1 MVKIPPIYGDL
12 GDGLLLFY
20 PHYLGNRLKEHVLF
34 WGVLK
39 QIQARIMGW
48 ANRFVLP
55 TTRMV
60 LLRNKECWWFLW
72 CRRLRIWFFAQ
83 KDCSFHA
90 GSQTSLL
97 ETNGPKGSKLSCTEA
112 YAAQTHYCNIYP
124 GWTTCCKSQCHCPM
138 AFKPGIHPPQQ
149 GQRVCTGPR
158 SQGSQG

>member
-12 GDGLLLFY
+12 GHGLLLFY

-34 WGVLK
+34 WEVFK

-48 ANRFVLP
+48 ANRFFYRPQEWCFWETKSADGFCDVGDW
-55 TTRMV
+55 
-60 LLRNKECWWFLW
+60 EYEFLHKN
-72 CRRLRIWFFAQ
+72 IVVFN
-83 KDCSFHA
+83 A

>member
-20 PHYLGNRLKEHVLF
+20 PHYLGNRLKEHILF

-60 LLRNKECWWFLW
+60 LLRNKEC
-72 CRRLRIWFFAQ
+72 
-83 KDCSFHA
+83 
-90 GSQTSLL
+90 
-97 ETNGPKGSKLSCTEA
+97 
-112 YAAQTHYCNIYP
+112 
-124 GWTTCCKSQCHCPM
+124 
-138 AFKPGIHPPQQ
+138 
-149 GQRVCTGPR
+149 
-158 SQGSQG
+158 

>member
-20 PHYLGNRLKEHVLF
+20 PHYLWNRLKEHILF

-60 LLRNKECWWFLW
+60 LLRNKEC
-72 CRRLRIWFFAQ
+72 
-83 KDCSFHA
+83 
-90 GSQTSLL
+90 
-97 ETNGPKGSKLSCTEA
+97 
-112 YAAQTHYCNIYP
+112 
-124 GWTTCCKSQCHCPM
+124 
-138 AFKPGIHPPQQ
+138 
-149 GQRVCTGPR
+149 
-158 SQGSQG
+158 